1 MAIQEVL
8 VSKIFNY
15 TSEPTKKV
23 EGQFW
28 FNPSTN
34 VLSRYNGTAWK
45 AITVSSDDVA
55 VLSDGN
61 KISLTNY
68 LNTQIAALAEGID
81 TKQDKLTY
89 YSEEGFQSNTSAPY
103 INLKA
108 ADSLTLKGSSSVNLS
123 TDKTLSNTVI
133 ALEANDQSIKINSG
147 DDEGTEGSIALD
159 GNITGTGVV
168 NNIGSYDMSSTKKLP
183 TEHAIAEALVAKQD
197 KLNFYSEKGKDYLSE
212 YTEAKLSN
220 VANITLDA
228 TNING
233 GSNIKLISTSAA
245 AIPGYLTLQAKCTLL
260 DTSAKI
266 YFDSGDT
273 STSPS
278 ITIDGNLKGSSI
290 STSIPTNGAAVDTKV
305 VSEKAVASHIKTIN
319 ESKQD
324 KLRLY
329 SEDAAEAIAEFNT
342 IYTNINASEGIT
354 LNGSTN
360 ISFGNLSISS
370 GSIIIDGVD
379 YINSTTKKID
389 SKQSKEDNTLETS
402 TKTIV
407 GAINEINTNINNLDQ
422 SSAKTSD
429 LVTKSNISTFH
440 IPSTGGA
447 LKISTSPIGSTPIRS
462 MCLTMHF
469 DEDFSVEEWQSSAQI
484 NIIGDLGYANGLY
497 NGICL
502 RMTADGRLYLLGG
515 RTVSGNVNLTLRNY
529 FPTFFGGTSNK
540 VIPAGTYALVMT
552 VSMNEES
559 TFSQI
564 FVNSALK
571 DSNTMTTINTTN
583 FNAGT
588 GFDVCS
594 QGNFHGTNFT
604 NGCFSGQISR
614 IMAFNFDMSASD
626 TPYSI
631 SDYQTN
637 KPVPPELCNPNATNK
652 ALVYFD
658 DYTFNN
664 KVFDISGNGNT
675 ATVTGT
681 VIGDRDQS
689 VKQMYDAFAYQ
700 YKQENPTA

>member
-103 INLKA
+103 VNLKA
-108 ADSLTLKGSSSVNLS
+108 NEFVTIGGDSAVEIKAGSSSSSTSHILLS
-123 TDKTLSNTVI
+123 AGN
-133 ALEANDQSIKINSG
+133 QSIELNDG
-147 DDEGTEGSIALD
+147 NDEGTEGSIALN
-159 GNITGTGVV
+159 GNITGKGIATTV
-168 NNIGSYDMSSTKKLP
+168 GSYDMSSTKKLP
-183 TEHAIAEALVAKQD
+183 TEHAVAEALVAKQD

-228 TNING
+228 ANING

-245 AIPGYLTLQAKCTLL
+245 DVPGYLTLQAKCTLL
-260 DTSAKI
+260 DASAKI

-305 VSEKAVASHIKTIN
+305 VSEKAVANQIKTIN

-379 YINSTTKKID
+379 YINSTTEKID

-407 GAINEINTNINNLDQ
+407 GAINEINSAIINPATLPTPITDVKTITTTLENLITDTQYANKPGTILINPNIKNTGAILVGEAITDISKAFPIYTDQPVTIVFKNINDFKVAGDNAGE
-422 SSAKTSD
+422 SFNYIISFGYI
-429 LVTKSNISTFH
+429 NIST
-440 IPSTGGA
+440 ST
-447 LKISTSPIGSTPIRS
+447 
-462 MCLTMHF
+462 
-469 DEDFSVEEWQSSAQI
+469 
-484 NIIGDLGYANGLY
+484 
-497 NGICL
+497 
-502 RMTADGRLYLLGG
+502 
-515 RTVSGNVNLTLRNY
+515 
-529 FPTFFGGTSNK
+529 
-540 VIPAGTYALVMT
+540 
-552 VSMNEES
+552 
-559 TFSQI
+559 
-564 FVNSALK
+564 
-571 DSNTMTTINTTN
+571 
-583 FNAGT
+583 NA
-588 GFDVCS
+588 
-594 QGNFHGTNFT
+594 
-604 NGCFSGQISR
+604 
-614 IMAFNFDMSASD
+614 
-626 TPYSI
+626 
-631 SDYQTN
+631 
-637 KPVPPELCNPNATNK
+637 
-652 ALVYFD
+652 
-658 DYTFNN
+658 
-664 KVFDISGNGNT
+664 
-675 ATVTGT
+675 
-681 VIGDRDQS
+681 
-689 VKQMYDAFAYQ
+689 
-700 YKQENPTA
+700 